1 MNPERMQECLTIIR
15 WSPST
20 LALSLGIEGNLV
32 DRWLN
37 DAVPIP
43 VSVASWLEAL
53 CFTHEASDLMR
64 PALSENERPHSH
76 HRPNRLE
83 HVPVYSYNL
92 LRALERGPVALKAL
106 FGTDDEGAVFFLVS
120 RGLAERQGSELI
132 ITPEGRKVGQLSVR

>member
-1 MNPERMQECLTIIR
+1 MNPERMQECLTVIR

-20 LALSLGIEGNLV
+20 LALSLEIEGDLV
-32 DRWLN
+32 ERWLS
-37 DAVPIP
+37 DIVPIP

-64 PALSENERPHSH
+64 PAVSDNGHPHP
-76 HRPNRLE
+76 HRKPNRLE

-92 LRALERGPVALKAL
+92 LRALERGPVALKTL

-120 RGLAERQGSELI
+120 RGLAERQGSELT
-132 ITPEGRKVGQLSVR
+132 ITGEGRKIGQLPER